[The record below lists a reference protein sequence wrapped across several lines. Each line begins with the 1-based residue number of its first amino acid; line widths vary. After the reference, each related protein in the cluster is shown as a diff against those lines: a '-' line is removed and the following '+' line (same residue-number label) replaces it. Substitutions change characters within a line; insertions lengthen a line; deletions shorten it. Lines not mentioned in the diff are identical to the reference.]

1 MPLLFNHSVV
11 SYSLQPHGLQ
21 HTRLPC
27 PSLSPWVM
35 LSNHLVLCHPL
46 LFLPLFFPSIGDFF
60 SESVL
65 LIRWPKDWS
74 FSFSIS
80 PSNEYSGLILF
91 RMDLLD
97 LLGVQ
102 GTLNSLLKHYLS
114 KALIL
119 QHSAFFSV
127 QLSHSCMTTRKIIAL
142 TIWIFVS
149 KVICL
154 LYNTLSRLV
163 IVFFPRSKRLLISW
177 LQSLST
183 VVLEL
188 KKIKS
193 VTVSIVSPSICHE
206 VMGPDAMIFAFW
218 TLNFKPVFSLSS
230 FTFIKRLFNS
240 SSLSATR
247 VVSSAYLRL
256 LIFLPAN

>member
-1 MPLLFNHSVV
+1 
-11 SYSLQPHGLQ
+11 
-21 HTRLPC
+21 
-27 PSLSPWVM
+27 M

-65 LIRWPKDWS
+65 IRWPKDWS

-80 PSNEYSGLILF
+80 PSNDYSGLILF

-102 GTLNSLLKHYLS
+102 GTLNSLLKHYRS

-119 QHSAFFSV
+119 QHSAFFIV

-163 IVFFPRSKRLLISW
+163 IVFF
-177 LQSLST
+177 Q
-183 VVLEL
+183 
-188 KKIKS
+188 
-193 VTVSIVSPSICHE
+193 
-206 VMGPDAMIFAFW
+206 GA
-218 TLNFKPVFSLSS
+218 NVF
-230 FTFIKRLFNS
+230 
-240 SSLSATR
+240 
-247 VVSSAYLRL
+247 
-256 LIFLPAN
+256 

>member
-1 MPLLFNHSVV
+1 
-11 SYSLQPHGLQ
+11 
-21 HTRLPC
+21 
-27 PSLSPWVM
+27 M

-46 LFLPLFFPSIGDFF
+46 LFLPLFFPSIRDFS

-80 PSNEYSGLILF
+80 PSNEYSGLIF
-91 RMDLLD
+91 FWMDLLD
-97 LLGVQ
+97 LLEVQ
-102 GTLNSLLKHYLS
+102 GTLNSLKHYLS

-119 QHSAFFSV
+119 QHSAFFIV
-127 QLSHSCMTTRKIIAL
+127 QLSHSYMTTRKIIAL

-163 IVFFPRSKRLLISW
+163 IVFLPRSKRLLISW

-183 VVLEL
+183 VILKL

-206 VMGPDAMIFAFW
+206 VMGPDAMIFAF
-218 TLNFKPVFSLSS
+218 
-230 FTFIKRLFNS
+230 
-240 SSLSATR
+240 
-247 VVSSAYLRL
+247 
-256 LIFLPAN
+256 